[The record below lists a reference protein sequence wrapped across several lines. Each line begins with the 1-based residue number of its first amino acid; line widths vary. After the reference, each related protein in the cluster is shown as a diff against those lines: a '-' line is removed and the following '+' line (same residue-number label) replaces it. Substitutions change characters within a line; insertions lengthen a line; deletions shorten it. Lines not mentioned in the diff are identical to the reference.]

1 MVSAIGPNLA
11 TGLREGLGAGLVVS
25 ILLAVVRQAGPA
37 DNGSSAARGTPGVRG
52 HGRRAGR
59 PAGTSTTPVWLGVLA
74 AVSLAGT
81 SAAVFVHST
90 DVLAGRV
97 QAAAGGLLSVL
108 TAGVITAMIFRMRST
123 QASLTVQSRAGEVTR
138 PAAIGACALAITAFL
153 AVGREALRTALFL
166 WTAGRASGPTAGP
179 LTGAIA
185 GLAAAALLCLL
196 LYRWALSLNPAAF
209 FSRAAFALI
218 VIAAGVL
225 ADGLGQ
231 LQAAR
236 LLSGQRW
243 IALDLTAHAR
253 PGAWWVAL
261 VSGGTGLSPR
271 MTVLQVVFWIAY
283 LAVVIPAFARAA
295 GRLPPNPVAP
305 AGTTAPGVR
314 RHRSAGAGARGQ
326 GQARRRE
333 RLAERPPWAVAG
345 ILVIV
350 PVLAAYGAIAALP
363 ARGSASITRV
373 TVTRASCA
381 PGWTS
386 ASAGTQTFTVD
397 NQSGLPG
404 EINFDDASGDI
415 LAEIE
420 TIGPDTSAQLSA
432 TLSSG
437 TYVFKCFMG
446 VLPAMASKPVQVTGD
461 ASASAGNFVSRP
473 VSSGPV
479 GVKQVT
485 VSELAG
491 PNGQYQAYAAGQLAD
506 LAREVSRIEADLHRD
521 DLGAARSDWL
531 SAQLDWER
539 VGASYDSF
547 GTLGRAVDGL
557 PAGLARGVSDQ
568 QFTGLHRL
576 EYGLWHGQSAAGLI
590 SVTAKLAANVGLVQ
604 RDLTSADL
612 AGDPTSLPIRAHE
625 ILEDALRDHL
635 SGTDDEGSGA
645 AFALTYA
652 DVQVTRTV
660 LGCLTPLLS
669 AREPGLAEIA
679 GGELTDLQQA
689 LLATRVNGQWQSL
702 TEVSRSAREHVDSA
716 IGAALETLAT
726 VPDLLEVRATH

>member
-1 MVSAIGPNLA
+1 MVSAIGANLA
-11 TGLREGLGAGLVVS
+11 TGLRDGLEAGLVVS
-25 ILLAVVRQAGPA
+25 ILLAAVRQSGPA
-37 DNGSSAARGTPGVRG
+37 GDGSSAARGSAGMRG
-52 HGRRAGR
+52 RGRRGSR
-59 PAGTSTTPVWLGVLA
+59 PAGTATTPVWLGVLA
-74 AVSLAGT
+74 AVTLAGS
-81 SAAVFVHST
+81 SAAVFIHST
-90 DVLAGRV
+90 GVLAGRA

-108 TAGVITAMIFRMRST
+108 TAGVVTAMIFRMRSART
-123 QASLTVQSRAGEVTR
+123 GLTVQSRGGEVTR
-138 PAAIGACALAITAFL
+138 PAAIPAWALTITAFL
-153 AVGREALRTALFL
+153 AVGREGLPAALLL

-185 GLAAAALLCLL
+185 GLAAAALLCFL
-196 LYRWALSLNPAAF
+196 LYRWALRLNPAAF
-209 FSRAAFALI
+209 FNRAALALI

-261 VSGGTGLSPR
+261 VSGSTGLSPR
-271 MTVLQVVFWIAY
+271 MTVLQVVFWVAC
-283 LAVVIPAFARAA
+283 LAVVIAAFVQSA
-295 GRLPPNPVAP
+295 GPVPPKLVAP
-305 AGTTAPGVR
+305 ADTAAAGVR
-314 RHRSAGAGARGQ
+314 RHRSAGARGQ
-326 GQARRRE
+326 GPAGRRE
-333 RLAERPPWAVAG
+333 RRSERPPWAVAG
-345 ILVIV
+345 VLVIV
-350 PVLAAYGAIAALP
+350 PALAAYGAIAALP
-363 ARGSASITRV
+363 ASGANSVTRV
-373 TVTRASCA
+373 TVTRTSCA

-386 ASAGTQTFTVD
+386 ASAGNQTFTVD

-420 TIGPDTSAQLSA
+420 TIGPATSAQLSA

-446 VLPAMASKPVQVTGD
+446 ALPAMASKPVQVTGD
-461 ASASAGNFVSRP
+461 AITSAGNAVSRP
-473 VSSGPV
+473 VRSGPIA
-479 GVKQVT
+479 VKQVT
-485 VSELAG
+485 VRELAD

-547 GTLGRAVDGL
+547 GTLGLAVDGL
-557 PAGLARGVSDQ
+557 PAGLPHGVSDQ

-576 EYGLWHGQSAAGLI
+576 EYGLWHGQSAASLT
-590 SVTAKLAANVGLVQ
+590 SVAAKLAVNVALVQ
-604 RDLTSADL
+604 RNLTSTDL
-612 AGDPTSLPIRAHE
+612 AGDPASLPIRAHE

-652 DVQVTRTV
+652 DAQVTSTV
-660 LGCLTPLLS
+660 LGYLTPLLS

-679 GGELTDLQQA
+679 GGELADLQQT

-702 TEVSRSAREHVDSA
+702 TEVSLPAREHVDSA

-726 VPDLLEVRATH
+726 VPDLLEVRAIH